1 MAGSLGGDRVTSLGR
16 WLVDI
21 LNAHIERHNV
31 PAAEP
36 APDTPLARFYIGQL
50 GLDDMTPTSSRPCP
64 ICGCHAAMSNHWCA
78 VKAGV
83 IVALQGS
90 LLNADGSTS

>member
-1 MAGSLGGDRVTSLGR
+1 MTSLGR

-50 GLDDMTPTSSRPCP
+50 DVDLPPMIPG
-64 ICGCHAAMSNHWCA
+64 G
-78 VKAGV
+78 AG
-83 IVALQGS
+83 
-90 LLNADGSTS
+90 